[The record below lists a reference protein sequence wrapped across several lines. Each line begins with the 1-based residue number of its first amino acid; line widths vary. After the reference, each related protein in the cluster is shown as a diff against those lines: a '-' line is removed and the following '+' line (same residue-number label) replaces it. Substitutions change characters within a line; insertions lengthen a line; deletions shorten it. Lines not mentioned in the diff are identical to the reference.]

1 MPNASDAGHPAPLPA
16 DLIPDFERFRAVLRE
31 RAGAG
36 GGSGG
41 ALAAL
46 SRPEAE
52 AAWRE
57 YGRLLYERSV
67 SLALLARGDRGSIF
81 TRHVQDS
88 LNVLSLF
95 DSPPAAVLD
104 VGSGG
109 GLPGIPLA
117 IAWPDT
123 RVVLLESRERKVG
136 FLEQAVRA
144 LRLRHASV
152 LCSRL
157 EDVHEGWRADLA
169 DLVLV
174 RAVGDLPRILR
185 LASSI
190 ARPTGRWVYFLGS
203 KSESEALPEGSGIV
217 GHVERG
223 LFGGR
228 LLTGVFRESA

>member
-1 MPNASDAGHPAPLPA
+1 MPNASDAGYPAPLPT
-16 DLIPDFERFRAVLRE
+16 DLIPDFERFRAALRE

-36 GGSGG
+36 DGNGGV
-41 ALAAL
+41 LAVL

-57 YGRLLYERSV
+57 YGRLLYEKSV
-67 SLALLARGDRGSIF
+67 SLALLAKGDRGSIF

-95 DSPPAAVLD
+95 DPPPASVLD

-117 IAWPDT
+117 IGWPDT
-123 RVVLLESRERKVG
+123 RVVLLESRERKSG
-136 FLEQAVRA
+136 FLEQAVRG

-157 EDVHEGWRADLA
+157 EDVHEAWRGDLVDA
-169 DLVLV
+169 VLV
-174 RAVGDLPRILR
+174 RAVGDLPRVLK
-185 LASSI
+185 LASSVT
-190 ARPTGRWVYFLGS
+190 RPAARWVYFLGS
-203 KSESEALPEGSGIV
+203 KGESEALPEGSGFD
-217 GHVERG
+217 GRVEEG

-228 LLTGVFRESA
+228 LLTGVFREPT